1 MPTLDVGQGEA
12 RIYGYGEI
20 SQPCLFLNRMFLFL
34 GGIAAADARALLDR
48 AIGVCCSL
56 CLTAGR
62 EEPRLPFPG
71 EEGVARGANGGGRG
85 NAIALDC
92 AR

>member
-20 SQPCLFLNRMFLFL
+20 SQPRLFLNRMFLFG

-48 AIGVCCSL
+48 AIGVGCSV
-56 CLTAGR
+56 CLTAGSPAFLSR
-62 EEPRLPFPG
+62 EKKASREVRTGEG
-71 EEGVARGANGGGRG
+71 EETP
-85 NAIALDC
+85 
-92 AR
+92 